1 MHKDLQGSTNIV
13 TDRVGTVFQHQE
25 YFPTGQVWIKEDS
38 TIFRTP
44 WQYAGGYVDE
54 DHNIINFGDRWYSTT
69 QARFLTVDPILTDD
83 ATALVENPTLT
94 TAYTY
99 GQSDPIGYV
108 DRDGRVPNKANAD
121 AISVLRTIAS
131 LKPDGDPITQAQS
144 TKLLG
149 FFAKNTDT
157 FRGRATLSLLKGY
170 NTAQERKAKYFSR
183 LDSRPVLE
191 FEIEDG
197 KLKAVKLGFGV
208 GKRLKF
214 DVPDKGAGATPQS
227 AGSVASNQTGGS
239 AAASGGD
246 ANGPGG
252 SGKSTTATT
261 TTAVDSGSA
270 SGSGQPP
277 SQGGTKPA
285 TSAGAQPK
293 GSEGQ

>member
-1 MHKDLQGSTNIV
+1 
-13 TDRVGTVFQHQE
+13 
-25 YFPTGQVWIKEDS
+25 
-38 TIFRTP
+38 
-44 WQYAGGYVDE
+44 
-54 DHNIINFGDRWYSTT
+54 
-69 QARFLTVDPILTDD
+69 VDPILTDD

-121 AISVLRTIAS
+121 AVSVLRTIAS

-144 TKLLG
+144 SKLLG